1 MLMQE
6 PSPELIAEW
15 KDTFHKYRADLIP
28 NQKTGKELLTYL
40 TQKYSVS
47 ELHDDVIKQVVLD
60 NIIQNECHAAKLQ
73 DGKTPAIKVFLI
85 ENSGPGTYLYENQDE
100 VFAGNSII
108 VGIDLETAYFLVEGS
123 SLLWDELF
131 AFRGLDKDDLNNFY
145 LVAEYVACTQKF
157 ESGDNDTLQH

>member
-1 MLMQE
+1 MQE
-6 PSPELIAEW
+6 PSPEMIAEW
-15 KDTFHKYRADLIP
+15 KNAYHKYRARLIP
-28 NQKTGKELLTYL
+28 NKKTGMELFTYL

-47 ELHDDVIKQVVLD
+47 ELHDETIKQVVID

-73 DGKTPAIKVFLI
+73 DGRAPVIKIFFI
-85 ENSGPGTYLYENQDE
+85 ENSGPGIYLYENQDE
-100 VFAGNSII
+100 IFAGNRII

-145 LVAEYVACTQKF
+145 LVAEYVACNPRVK
-157 ESGDNDTLQH
+157 SGDNDALQH